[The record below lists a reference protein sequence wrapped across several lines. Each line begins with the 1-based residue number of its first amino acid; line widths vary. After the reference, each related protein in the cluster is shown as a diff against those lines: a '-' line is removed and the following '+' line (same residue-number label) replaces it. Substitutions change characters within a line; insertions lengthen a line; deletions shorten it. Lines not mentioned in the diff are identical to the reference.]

1 MSNKVVGV
9 YETEA
14 EVVEAV
20 NRVKQEGYTPES
32 ISILANEH
40 QETAL
45 IKRETDVDIET
56 RHQGEEGKEEGPG
69 LLEKV
74 KAAFTGN
81 GPEETD
87 SSDYKSRLKDLG
99 LSDSEVEKQE
109 LNIKNGKIVVLAPDI
124 KPGRHPD
131 DTAAGAGIGTE
142 PADSHSSASSD
153 LKAPGL
159 DDSPYAKEEE
169 VETPLRGEGTHRAG
183 DPLKDPNKAETLHG
197 TSSRSGEKTDEEQKV
212 RLWEEDLEVEKEEV
226 QAGEAHVKKT
236 VHEETK
242 NVEVPVSREELHVER
257 RPVSGEEAHQGA
269 EGEFKEEEIHIP
281 LKEEK
286 VEVTKKPVVKEEV
299 KIRKDK
305 VEETEHAAEEVKRE
319 QLDISEDK
327 RDDSDRR

>member
-1 MSNKVVGV
+1 MSKKIVGV
-9 YETEA
+9 YETES
-14 EVVEAV
+14 EVVESV
-20 NRVKQEGYTPES
+20 NRLKEEGYTPES
-32 ISILANEH
+32 ISILANEN

-45 IKRETDVDIET
+45 IRRETDVDTESS
-56 RHQGEEGKEEGPG
+56 HYEKEEEPDFW
-69 LLEKV
+69 EKV
-74 KAAFTGN
+74 KAAVSGDDAA
-81 GPEETD
+81 ETH

-99 LSDSEVEKQE
+99 LSESEMEKQQT
-109 LNIKNGKIVVLAPDI
+109 NIENGKIIVMAPDI
-124 KPGRHPD
+124 TPGRHPD

-142 PADSHSSASSD
+142 PADSHSRASSD
-153 LKAPGL
+153 RKAPGL
-159 DDSPYAKEEE
+159 DDSPYAKEED
-169 VETPLRGEGTHRAG
+169 VETPPRGEGTHRAG
-183 DPLKDPNKAETLHG
+183 DPLKDHNREETLHG
-197 TSSRSGEKTDEEQKV
+197 ASSRSGENTEEEQKV

-257 RPVSGEEAHQGA
+257 RTVSGEEAHQGA

-299 KIRKDK
+299 KISKKK